1 MSRNQEADKKRL
13 LLRLAKT
20 PIVEVACKQANV
32 PRPTYYRWRKSDEAF
47 AAACDEAIEHSSALI
62 NDLAESQLIAAIRE
76 QNLTAVMYWLRHHH
90 PAYITRIKVD
100 ASLKREPE
108 ELTPEQAEL
117 VEKSLIN
124 AGLLTDSVK
133 EELKQVKGEKDGKQ

>member
-1 MSRNQEADKKRL
+1 MSRNQQRDKQRFLDK
-13 LLRLAKT
+13 LAKT
-20 PIVEVACKQANV
+20 PIVEVACKQAGL
-32 PRPTYYRWRKSDEAF
+32 PRTTYYRWRKEDEAF
-47 AAACDEAIEHSSALI
+47 AAACDEAIEHSSDLI
-62 NDLAESQLIAAIRE
+62 NDLAESQLIQAIKE
-76 QNLTAVMYWLRHHH
+76 KSLPAITFWLRHHS

-117 VEKSLIN
+117 VERSLIN

-133 EELKQVKGEKDGKQ
+133 EELKQIKGEKDGK